1 MVTFGELLDLKTRYD
16 EWEPRADVNKST
28 GTEHG
33 TEHAKQIMDLFKVKQ
48 PGLSRPSG
56 GLFSM
61 SHIFTE
67 T

>member
-28 GTEHG
+28 G

>member
-28 GTEHG
+28 E
-33 TEHAKQIMDLFKVKQ
+33 TEHAKQIIDLFKVKQ